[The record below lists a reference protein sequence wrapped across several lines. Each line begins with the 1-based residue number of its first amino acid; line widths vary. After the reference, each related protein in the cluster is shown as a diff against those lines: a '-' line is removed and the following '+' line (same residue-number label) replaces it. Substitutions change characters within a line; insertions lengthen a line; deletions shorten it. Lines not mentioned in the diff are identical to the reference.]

1 MGREEGNGVTI
12 RLVIQ
17 GAAASLQDSRCVR
30 SSVFIPLIRPLFK
43 MVRCEKDP
51 YGYLIL
57 LPVGCCH
64 GKLPASPRGPQC
76 TGRFHAP
83 P

>member
-1 MGREEGNGVTI
+1 MGREEGNGVTV
-12 RLVIQ
+12 RLRIQ
-17 GAAASLQDSRCVR
+17 GPAASLQDFRCVR
-30 SSVFIPLIRPLFK
+30 SILLIRPTFK

-64 GKLPASPRGPQC
+64 GKLPASRRGPQC
-76 TGRFHAP
+76 AGRFHAP